1 MTTPE
6 LMSFVEQ
13 TYPLINKVG
22 GAYYFTPETLA
33 YGKSIGLNGLQFYFG
48 GRGGVLGDVE
58 EPVVT
63 SAFAY
68 FAPSMVKKFW
78 DGAKQVLPPRQIARE
93 HFTCAHEFGRN
104 LIGPIEGLVDF
115 NELCAKVRFTI
126 DPAGLALYAGL
137 AAEPM
142 PADPQAAAYQNIM
155 VLREFRGSAH
165 IIAILGSGLD
175 IHVADA
181 ISSPENIKVHGYPE
195 DALPIPTDEEREIMK
210 RADALTNEL
219 TAKAYAILT
228 PQERERFTETLI
240 NIASELPAT

>member
-1 MTTPE
+1 MANPE
-6 LMSFVEQ
+6 LIAFVEQ
-13 TYPLINKVG
+13 TFPLINKVG

-33 YGKSIGLNGLQFYFG
+33 HGKSIGLNGLQFYFG

-78 DGAKQVLPPRQIARE
+78 DGAKAVMPPRQIARE

-104 LIGPIEGLVDF
+104 LIGAIEGLVEF
-115 NELCAKVRFTI
+115 NEIAAKVRTTI

-137 AAEPM
+137 AGEPM
-142 PADPQAAAYQNIM
+142 PADPQAAAYQHIM

-165 IIAILGSGLD
+165 IVAILGSGLD

-195 DALPIPTDEEREIMK
+195 DALPVPTDEERAIMR

-219 TAKAYAILT
+219 TAKAYAVLT
-228 PQERERFTETLI
+228 ATERQHFATTLR
-240 NIASELPAT
+240 NIAEELPI

>member
-1 MTTPE
+1 MANPE
-6 LMSFVEQ
+6 LIAFVEE

-58 EPVVT
+58 EPVIT

-78 DGAKQVLPPRQIARE
+78 DGAKAVMPPRQIARE
-93 HFTCAHEFGRN
+93 HFICAHEFGRN
-104 LIGPIEGLVDF
+104 LIGAVEGLVEF
-115 NELCAKVRFTI
+115 NAIATKVRSTI

-137 AAEPM
+137 AGEPM
-142 PADPQAAAYQNIM
+142 PADPQAAAYQHIM

-165 IIAILGSGLD
+165 IVAILGSGLD

-195 DALPIPTDEEREIMK
+195 DALPIPNDEERAIMEE
-210 RADALTNEL
+210 ANALTNEL
-219 TAKAYAILT
+219 TAKAYATLT
-228 PQERERFTETLI
+228 PLEREHFVATLT
-240 NIASELPAT
+240 NIANRLPQ

>member
-1 MTTPE
+1 MANPE
-6 LMSFVEQ
+6 LIAFVEQ

-33 YGKSIGLNGLQFYFG
+33 HGKSIGLNGLQFYFG

-78 DGAKQVLPPRQIARE
+78 DSATAVMPPRQIARE
-93 HFTCAHEFGRN
+93 HFKCAHEFGRN
-104 LIGPIEGLVDF
+104 LIGAVEDIVEF
-115 NELCAKVRFTI
+115 NEIATKVRSTI

-137 AAEPM
+137 AGEPM
-142 PADPQAAAYQNIM
+142 PVDPQAAAYQHIM

-165 IIAILGSGLD
+165 IVAILGSGLD

-195 DALPIPTDEEREIMK
+195 EALPIPSDEERAIMDG
-210 RADALTNEL
+210 ANALTNEL
-219 TAKAYAILT
+219 TAKAYATLT
-228 PQERERFTETLI
+228 PLEREHFVATLTS
-240 NIASELPAT
+240 IANRLP